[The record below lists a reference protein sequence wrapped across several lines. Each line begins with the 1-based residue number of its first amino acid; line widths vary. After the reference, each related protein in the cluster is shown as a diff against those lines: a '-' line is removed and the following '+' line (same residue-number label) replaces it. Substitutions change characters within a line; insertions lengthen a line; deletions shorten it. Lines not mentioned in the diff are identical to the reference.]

1 MATTR
6 NPAEQNP
13 AVDPELP
20 QPSTAI
26 PTPPVAEPAPV
37 SLLVPTDVNPF
48 PPVAFVD
55 ATPALVALAPTDVNA
70 PPPVV
75 NVIAEPP
82 PVPVDQDTVPDSA
95 NQSSSYTGAP
105 APVSISPFGG
115 GAFTVEQWIKW
126 DSTTSGYR
134 TAAID
139 ARNRNLALPQSNNFG
154 FADYINASNKYTVF
168 RAVSDVF
175 VSNASISGATWYH
188 IVYSRNSTATND
200 ARLYINNVL
209 DKTATQGQ
217 TWSDYGSYY
226 IGRII
231 NATPVYFDGKLA
243 QLRVYKGKALTAA
256 EVTRNWNAHRRLYGL

>member
-1 MATTR
+1 MMFLKAVSAARLEGIVTTNLSLYLSAHDTDSYPGSGTTWTDLSTNANNATLYNSPTFLTD
-6 NPAEQNP
+6 NGGILDFDGVN
-13 AVDPELP
+13 DYGDGT
-20 QPSTAI
+20 TATG
-26 PTPPVAEPAPV
+26 TPW
-37 SLLVPTDVNPF
+37 
-48 PPVAFVD
+48 AFG
-55 ATPALVALAPTDVNA
+55 
-70 PPPVV
+70 
-75 NVIAEPP
+75 
-82 PVPVDQDTVPDSA
+82 S
-95 NQSSSYTGAP
+95 
-105 APVSISPFGG
+105 

-139 ARNRNLALPQSNNFG
+139 ARNRDLAVSQSINFG
-154 FADYINASNKYTVF
+154 FSDYINASNKYTIF
-168 RAVSDVF
+168 RATSDVF

-226 IGRII
+226 IARII
-231 NATPVYFDGKLA
+231 NATPLYFNGKLA

>member
-1 MATTR
+1 MMFLKAVSAARLEGIVTTNLSLYLSAHDTNSYPGSGSTWTDLSTNANNATLYNSPTFLTD
-6 NPAEQNP
+6 NGGILDFDGVN
-13 AVDPELP
+13 DYGDGT
-20 QPSTAI
+20 TATG
-26 PTPPVAEPAPV
+26 TPW
-37 SLLVPTDVNPF
+37 
-48 PPVAFVD
+48 AFG
-55 ATPALVALAPTDVNA
+55 
-70 PPPVV
+70 
-75 NVIAEPP
+75 
-82 PVPVDQDTVPDSA
+82 S
-95 NQSSSYTGAP
+95 
-105 APVSISPFGG
+105 
-115 GAFTVEQWIKW
+115 GAFTVEQWVKW

-139 ARNRNLALPQSNNFG
+139 ARNRNLALSQSVNFG

-209 DKTATQGQ
+209 DKTATQSQ

-256 EVTRNWNAHRRLYGL
+256 QVTRNWNAHRRLYGL